1 MAHMIKKEIIRTDR
15 IRKIQYPFGWIPQRF
30 ITSGLIKTCS
40 QNEVSLYIFLSIVSD
55 RYGLSFYGNKTIC
68 GLLGITEETLKHSRQ
83 LLEERDL
90 IAYKKP
96 LYQVLALPEQ

>member
-1 MAHMIKKEIIRTDR
+1 MAHMIKKEIINMDR
-15 IRKIQYPFGWIPQRF
+15 VRKIQYPFGWMPQRF
-30 ITSGLIKTCS
+30 ITGGFMKICS
-40 QNEVSLYIFLSIVSD
+40 QSEISLYIFLSIVSD
-55 RYGLSFYGNKTIC
+55 KYGLSFYGDKTIC